1 MAKTP
6 AIKSRLV
13 KQLKAKGKSTSAA
26 FAIAQS
32 ALKKSGNVTSS
43 GKATAKGKRRRNKLK
58 INKKYRAELNRARRK
73 AGQYGKGGKDFSHT
87 KRGKLVRENA
97 SKNRA
102 RNRSRK

>member
-1 MAKTP
+1 MPRHKLRRSARNYRDNP
-6 AIKSRLV
+6 ESR
-13 KQLKAKGKSTSAA
+13 
-26 FAIAQS
+26 
-32 ALKKSGNVTSS
+32 KKKNASQ
-43 GKATAKGKRRRNKLK
+43 RRRNKLK